1 MRGRRCCPAAHQKA
15 PYLIAVLAAWGG
27 CTAGQVKAEV
37 WTRLKAHMTIII
49 SGVPF
54 VDVIS
59 NLIKPEEKNVIQT
72 YKREKGNVVT

>member
-1 MRGRRCCPAAHQKA
+1 M
-15 PYLIAVLAAWGG
+15 
-27 CTAGQVKAEV
+27 KAEV
-37 WTRLKAHMTIII
+37 WARLNAHMTIII

>member
-1 MRGRRCCPAAHQKA
+1 M
-15 PYLIAVLAAWGG
+15 
-27 CTAGQVKAEV
+27 KAEV